1 MIHIQDKNN
10 ICSRFTEK
18 NVNNEIKD
26 ETIPFEQIIY
36 AKELIPSK
44 NLLFMYVSIDILD
57 ISMHL

>member
-1 MIHIQDKNN
+1 MIHVQDKNN

-36 AKELIPSK
+36 AKELIASK